1 MQHTH
6 PAAPSLPKS
15 EATPSRT
22 ADELAFLPAA
32 LEIQETPPNPAGRA
46 VLWTVITMVLFTLTW
61 SVLGHIDIVAVAQG
75 KIVPSDRVK
84 VIQPLGTGQVRA
96 IHVRDGQRVNTGEVL
111 IELDATLAQADR
123 DRLTAQLQDDEAA
136 LARQRVFAS
145 WLQTGRRL
153 PQQLGTELQRTLLE
167 QLIVEHRARLAGID
181 QSLERRRAEA
191 DATRRMVEKGERTLP
206 MISSRAASVARLA
219 DQSLVAKNSAL
230 ELEQQRIEAEQDLA
244 AQRANLLSVSAAIN
258 ELTEQRRTVHAEAQR
273 TTTQTIAELQQRVS
287 ATHQELIKAQ
297 SVATQQT
304 LLSPVAGVVQQLK
317 VHTIGGVVTPAE
329 PLMVIVPNDAAIE
342 IEALVLNRDIGF
354 VNEGLPATVKVD
366 AFPFTRYGTLA
377 GELVTVSRDAASDEK
392 LGLVYPSRIKLQRTS
407 LRIDTRDIALT
418 PGMAV
423 TVELKTGRRRLID
436 YFVAPVQQAMDESIR
451 ER

>member
-1 MQHTH
+1 MQTT
-6 PAAPSLPKS
+6 SS
-15 EATPSRT
+15 TTPSSSKERILLRRT

-46 VLWTVITMVLFTLTW
+46 VLCTLIVMVLFTLVW
-61 SVLGHIDIVAVAQG
+61 SVLGYVDIVAVAQG

-96 IHVRDGQRVNTGEVL
+96 IHVRDGQQVSAGEVL

-123 DRLTAQLQDDEAA
+123 DRLTVQLRDDEAA
-136 LARQRVFAS
+136 LARQQAFAA
-145 WLQTGRRL
+145 WLQTGRR
-153 PQQLGTELQRTLLE
+153 PSQQLGTELQRTLLH
-167 QLIVEHRARLAGID
+167 QLILEHRARLAGID

-206 MISSRAASVARLA
+206 MITSRAASVSKLA

-258 ELTEQRRTVHAEAQR
+258 ELTEQRRAVHAEAQR

-287 ATHQELIKAQ
+287 AARQELIKAQ
-297 SVATQQT
+297 SLATQQT

-317 VHTIGGVVTPAE
+317 VHTLGGVVTPAE

-354 VNEGLPATVKVD
+354 VNEGLPATVKID
-366 AFPFTRYGTLA
+366 AFPFTRYGTLV

-392 LGLVYPSRIKLQRTS
+392 LGLVYPSRVKLQRSS

-436 YFVAPVQQAMDESIR
+436 YFVAPVQRAVDESIR